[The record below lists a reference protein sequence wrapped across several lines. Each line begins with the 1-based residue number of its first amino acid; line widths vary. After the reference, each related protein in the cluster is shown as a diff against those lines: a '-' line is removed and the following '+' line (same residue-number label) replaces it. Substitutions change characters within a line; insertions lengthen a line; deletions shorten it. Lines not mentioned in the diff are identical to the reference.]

1 MGVQLMQKHFNLF
14 ALMLSFLFTL
24 SAFAAERDASLT
36 ILYSGEEHGQL
47 GVHGCGV
54 EQVGGLAH
62 RQTLLTNL
70 RAQYNPVL
78 NLHIGNLIDAADP
91 NAEWIYQIGLSAL
104 AEMNTDVIC
113 LGPDELALSR
123 ETLLALHAS
132 HPEIGVVCANLTGS
146 IVTPYQI
153 LSVGVLRVAVV
164 SLVSQS
170 HEQETSSIGLM
181 PPRTALRQLKA
192 ELHSKSDVIV
202 VVFHH
207 ALQEEART
215 LAEEVPW
222 IDVMIAA
229 SNQEIKTNRKT
240 EFITAGKTTLVTN
253 ATQGASVGV
262 LEFGNPVKVQQIAV
276 SERLV
281 PNEELS
287 KVLALYQQLSEPD
300 EFASEGSHEHSKAV
314 HITYFHKQGCQKC
327 TRAVKILKTLK
338 AKYPQVVVEKRAVK
352 EEQALLEA
360 MGNLY
365 EISQAKRLTTP
376 ALFIGDSALIGELDE
391 RRLEMV
397 VQKYIA
403 RGVASRI
410 SQAEAYLATT
420 ESEIVNRFHGF
431 GVFAVAGAGLLDG
444 INPCAFA
451 TIVFFI
457 SYMNLVGRGRRD
469 IFIAGGTFGFA
480 VFVTYLLLGLG
491 TLSFMKYL
499 NQFSGIATCVYLLA
513 ALATFSLAFL
523 SLYDAL
529 KAKQGKTKDIK
540 LQLPKALKLR
550 IHKVIREQTR
560 TSGVILGSFVIG
572 VAISALE
579 LVCTGQ
585 VYLPTITFVAG
596 VEGMRGHAFA
606 YLLLYNLM
614 FIVPLLAVFGSV
626 YWGTTSLQLGGV
638 LQRHLVSVKIGIG
651 ILLLGLGTWLLLN
664 IVI

>member
-1 MGVQLMQKHFNLF
+1 MQKHFNLF
-14 ALMLSFLFTL
+14 TLMLSFLFTL
-24 SAFAAERDASLT
+24 SAFTAERDTSLT

-78 NLHIGNLIDAADP
+78 NLHIGNLIDVADP
-91 NAEWIYQIGLSAL
+91 NAEWIYQIGLAAL
-104 AEMNTDVIC
+104 AEMNTDVMC
-113 LGPDELALSR
+113 LGPNELALSR
-123 ETLLALHAS
+123 ETLLALHAN
-132 HPEIGVVCANLTGS
+132 HPEIGVVCANLTEPIG
-146 IVTPYQI
+146 TLYQI
-153 LSVGVLRVAVV
+153 CSVASLRVAVV
-164 SLVSQS
+164 NLVSQS
-170 HEQETSSIGLM
+170 HEQELPSIGFM
-181 PPRTALRQLKA
+181 PPQTALRQLKS
-192 ELHSKSDVIV
+192 ELHSKSDVVVIV
-202 VVFHH
+202 FH
-207 ALQEEART
+207 ALQEEAQA
-215 LAEEVPW
+215 LAEAMPW
-222 IDVMIAA
+222 IDVLIVA
-229 SNQEIKTNRKT
+229 SNQEIKMTRKT
-240 EFITAGKTTLVTN
+240 EFITVEKTTLVTN
-253 ATQGASVGV
+253 ATQGAAVGV

-281 PNEELS
+281 PNGELS
-287 KVLALYQQLSEPD
+287 KVLTFYQQLSETAD
-300 EFASEGSHEHSKAV
+300 FETNRANEHSNSV

-327 TRAVKILKTLK
+327 TRAVKILKILK
-338 AKYPQVVVEKRAVK
+338 AKYPQVVVEKRAAK

-469 IFIAGGTFGFA
+469 ILIAGGTFGFA

-550 IHKVIREQTR
+550 IHKVIWEQTR

-596 VEGMRGHAFA
+596 VEGMRRHAFA
-606 YLLLYNLM
+606 HLLLYNLM

-651 ILLLGLGTWLLLN
+651 ILLLGLGIWLILSL
-664 IVI
+664 V